1 MRKVMVVSEHTIFRQ
16 SALTAYK
23 RGREKDVVPRLISW
37 PIIVCLWLLLG
48 VLITAGFLAW
58 YVQVPTYVDGPGII
72 LAQGD
77 VPQPAYGGMV
87 AVVFLSPDQSAHLRV
102 GLPVDVQIGSAGIH
116 LQGTIAKVEPGIAS
130 PDAARKRYR
139 LDSASA
145 LLITQPSIV
154 VIIRLGTTLPTSD
167 YAGSLLSAKVE
178 IGSQRLLALLPGLGN
193 FLGSSS

>member
-37 PIIVCLWLLLG
+37 PIIACLWLLLG
-48 VLITAGFLAW
+48 VLLAAGFLAW
-58 YVQVPTYVDGPGII
+58 DVQVPTYVDGPGII
-72 LAQGD
+72 LAPGD
-77 VPQPAYGGMV
+77 MPQPEYGETLGLM
-87 AVVFLSPDQSAHLRV
+87 FLSPDQAVHMRA
-102 GLPVDVQIGSAGIH
+102 GLPVDVQIGSAGVH
-116 LQGTIAKVEPGIAS
+116 VQGTIAKVEPGITS

-139 LDSASA
+139 LDSAGA

-154 VIIRLGTTLPTSD
+154 VIIRLGTTLPASD

-178 IGSQRLLALLPGLGN
+178 IGSQRLLALLPGLGS
-193 FLGSSS
+193 FLGSNS